1 MKRRHLLPKAA
12 ILGVLAVLAG
22 RPLASAGPSAA
33 DERRPRVAS
42 LKIVVLSTMLADH
55 RGVGEWGF
63 SAYVEADGRRL
74 LFDTGARPRTVL
86 ENARELGIDLARV
99 DTVVLSHNHGDHTG
113 GLLTLRAELA
123 NQEKTALAT
132 AHVGRGIF
140 WPRPNAKNTALEIKD
155 EYEKGGGRFVEHAE
169 PAMLHPGVWLTGP
182 VPRPFPEK
190 NWSGTGRVATEAGEV
205 EDTIP
210 EDQSL
215 VFDTD
220 RGLVVLS
227 GCGHAGI
234 VNIATHARKI
244 VREAAL
250 HALVGGFHLFPL
262 DDTRLDWT
270 ADQLRAF
277 GVQNLVGAHCTGIE
291 AVYRLREKLGLSRKT
306 AVVGAVGAS
315 FSLDSGIQPG
325 DLAR

>member
-1 MKRRHLLPKAA
+1 MTRRQSLPGGA
-12 ILGVLAVLAG
+12 ILAVLVGSVLAAG
-22 RPLASAGPSAA
+22 SSPPATDDS
-33 DERRPRVAS
+33 RRPRVAS
-42 LKIVVLSTMLADH
+42 LKIVVLSTMLAD

-63 SAYVEADGRRL
+63 SAYVEADGTRL
-74 LFDTGARPRTVL
+74 LFDTGARARTVL

-113 GLLTLRAELA
+113 GLLTLRRELA
-123 NQEKTALAT
+123 TQEKTALST

-140 WPRPNAKNTALEIKD
+140 WPRPNGKNTALEIKD

-169 PAMLHPGVWLTGP
+169 PAMLAPGVWLTGP

-190 NWSGTGRVATEAGEV
+190 NWSGTGRVASDKGEV

-210 EDQSL
+210 EDESL

-234 VNIATHARKI
+234 VNTATYARKI
-244 VREAAL
+244 VRDAAL

-262 DDTRLDWT
+262 DDSRLDWT
-270 ADQLRAF
+270 ADQLRPF

-291 AVYRLREKLGLSRKT
+291 AVYRLRERLGLARKT

-315 FSLDSGIQPG
+315 FSLDGGIDPR

>member
-1 MKRRHLLPKAA
+1 VKR
-12 ILGVLAVLAG
+12 LGSW
-22 RPLASAGPSAA
+22 SAGCIFVILVGLAFFAGVGVGAA
-33 DERRPRVAS
+33 DEPRPRVRS
-42 LKIVVLSTMLADH
+42 LKIVIVSTMLAD

-63 SAYVEADGRRL
+63 AAYVEADDKRL

-86 ENARELGIDLARV
+86 ENARELGIDLSRV
-99 DTVVLSHNHGDHTG
+99 DTVVLSHNHADHTG

-123 NQEKTALAT
+123 KEEKTALST

-140 WPRPNAKNTALEIKD
+140 WPRPNGRNNALDIKD

-169 PAMLHPGVWLTGP
+169 AVALYPGIWLTGP
-182 VPRPFPEK
+182 VPRVFPEK
-190 NWSGTGRVATEAGEV
+190 NWSGVGRVASPAGEV

-215 VFDTD
+215 VFVTE
-220 RGLVVLS
+220 RGLVILS
-227 GCGHAGI
+227 GCGHAGV
-234 VNIATHARKI
+234 VNTATLASTIAGEKH
-244 VREAAL
+244 L
-250 HALVGGFHLFPL
+250 HALVGGFHLYPL
-262 DDTRLDWT
+262 DDARLDWT
-270 ADQLRAF
+270 ADHLRPF

-291 AVYRLREKLGLSRKT
+291 AVFRLRDRLGLARKT

-315 FSLDSGIQPG
+315 FSLDGGIDPK

>member
-1 MKRRHLLPKAA
+1 MKRRSFLPTGTVVALLVGHAA
-12 ILGVLAVLAG
+12 W
-22 RPLASAGPSAA
+22 AA
-33 DERRPRVAS
+33 PPADGARPRVAS
-42 LKIVVLSTMLADH
+42 LKIVVLSTMLAD
-55 RGVGEWGF
+55 RGLGEWGF

-123 NQEKTALAT
+123 KQEKTALAT

-190 NWSGTGRVATEAGEV
+190 NWSGTGRVATESGEV

-234 VNIATHARKI
+234 VNTATYARKI

-262 DDTRLDWT
+262 DYARLDWT
-270 ADQLRAF
+270 ADQLRPF

-291 AVYRLREKLGLSRKT
+291 AVYRLRERLGLVRKT

-315 FSLDSGIQPG
+315 FSLDGGIDPR